1 MTESNDS
8 KKSNK
13 PSDSFAEFLARLAE
27 TSTGPSGRKWVNR
40 QKDNEIPK
48 FLSRLLTK
56 EQQTSLDLLELFGW
70 RLWFVRRDSGKRP
83 RIMLQHEASGVYAL
97 LTDDGNLDMEPE
109 FPLRPE

>member
-8 KKSNK
+8 KNSK
-13 PSDSFAEFLARLAE
+13 SDSFAEFLARLAK

-40 QKDNEIPK
+40 QKGNEIPT
-48 FLSRLLTK
+48 FLSKLLTK

-70 RLWFVRRDSGKRP
+70 RVWFVRRDSGKRP

-109 FPLRPE
+109 FPLRSE

>member
-8 KKSNK
+8 KNSKSDT
-13 PSDSFAEFLARLAE
+13 SADFLARLAE
-27 TSTGPSGRKWVNR
+27 TSTGPLGRKWVNR
-40 QKDNEIPK
+40 QKDNEIPS

-70 RLWFVRRDSGKRP
+70 RLWFVRRDTGKRP

-97 LTDDGNLDMEPE
+97 LTDDGNLDMEPD
-109 FPLRPE
+109 FPLRSE